1 VIWLTL
7 YGGAGYLYNRFVYQ
21 WLVQYEGV
29 IDHQIAAIQ
38 EAASERSQQVVGQVV
53 EQVRGRGTQLAF
65 AGLQW
70 LSSQQGTAQ
79 REITQAAAIASAA
92 AASAPSTT
100 KDGPKTS

>member
-1 VIWLTL
+1 
-7 YGGAGYLYNRFVYQ
+7 
-21 WLVQYEGV
+21 
-29 IDHQIAAIQ
+29 
-38 EAASERSQQVVGQVV
+38 VV

-79 REITQAAAIASAA
+79 REITQAAAIASADT
-92 AASAPSTT
+92 ASAPATT